1 MHWILL
7 ILSGS
12 LEAVWAHALSDI
24 LDPVNAIV
32 FLLGLTGSVWGLQ
45 RAMKVIPMG
54 TAYAIWVGVGAS
66 VTAIWSGIEGEPFGP
81 AKIAFLALIMVG
93 VIGLEL
99 SRGKGT
105 DPTGA
110 SAAEGSAT
118 DSSGSPAGASA
129 ADGSGAPAAFSSE
142 DATKRGPTRGDPDP
156 GSRRGLGE

>member
-12 LEAVWAHALSDI
+12 LEAVWAHALNDI
-24 LDPVNAIV
+24 LDPVSAIV

-66 VTAIWSGIEGEPFGP
+66 VTAIWSGIQGEPFGP

-99 SRGKGT
+99 SRGQTAG
-105 DPTGA
+105 PAQA
-110 SAAEGSAT
+110 SAAE
-118 DSSGSPAGASA
+118 DSA
-129 ADGSGAPAAFSSE
+129 AE
-142 DATKRGPTRGDPDP
+142 DSTPD
-156 GSRRGLGE
+156 S

>member
-12 LEAVWAHALSDI
+12 LEAVWAHALADI
-24 LDPVNAIV
+24 FDPVHAIV

-66 VTAIWSGIEGEPFGP
+66 VTAIWSGIQGEPFGP
-81 AKIAFLALIMVG
+81 AKILFLTLIMVG

-99 SRGKGT
+99 SRGKEHEE
-105 DPTGA
+105 
-110 SAAEGSAT
+110 SEEAAESEKR
-118 DSSGSPAGASA
+118 
-129 ADGSGAPAAFSSE
+129 APE
-142 DATKRGPTRGDPDP
+142 DTPGPSRPTR
-156 GSRRGLGE
+156 

>member
-12 LEAVWAHALSDI
+12 LEAVWAHALKDI
-24 LDPVNAIV
+24 LDPVNAVV

-66 VTAIWSGIEGEPFGP
+66 VTAVWSGIQGEPFGLG
-81 AKIAFLALIMVG
+81 KILFLCLILVG

-99 SRGKGT
+99 SRGEGAANGST
-105 DPTGA
+105 SAPASSAASGAASASADDTPPPPTG
-110 SAAEGSAT
+110 
-118 DSSGSPAGASA
+118 
-129 ADGSGAPAAFSSE
+129 
-142 DATKRGPTRGDPDP
+142 
-156 GSRRGLGE
+156 